1 MSVAIC
7 TSAVQKVSCL
17 SVAVDSFEVQEV
29 ALHTG
34 EWKETIYSV
43 SADVLDGVRVYWGF
57 FLFVFLMW
65 LVAWLN
71 FFSF

>member
-34 EWKETIYSV
+34 EWKETLYSV
-43 SADVLDGVRVYWGF
+43 SADVLDGVRVYWVF
-57 FLFVFLMW
+57 F
-65 LVAWLN
+65 
-71 FFSF
+71 FFFFF